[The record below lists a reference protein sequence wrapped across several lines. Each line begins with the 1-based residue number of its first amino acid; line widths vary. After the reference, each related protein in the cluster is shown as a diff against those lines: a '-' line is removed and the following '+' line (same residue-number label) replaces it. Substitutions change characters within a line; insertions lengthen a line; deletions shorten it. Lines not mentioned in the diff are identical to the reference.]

1 VRGAPATALHL
12 KKERTMRRL
21 RLSLAIALMALAL
34 TAGTAFAALTFH
46 QGPDLDFSGASATAT
61 FNVSGLGNDPAT
73 AQLFVNGTAL
83 YTCANK
89 GGNEAPGQNP
99 QPATGAS
106 PVVDLNDS
114 EKNGRDS
121 VSVTATLTAPLHIP
135 GKTAGCPNG
144 NWTATLSSL
153 TVTGA
158 TLVITYNGLTIYSQ
172 TFTP

>member
-1 VRGAPATALHL
+1 
-12 KKERTMRRL
+12 MRRL
-21 RLSLAIALMALAL
+21 GLAFAVALTAVALM
-34 TAGTAFAALTFH
+34 AGTAFAALTFH
-46 QGPDLDFSGASATAT
+46 SGPTVTFSGSSATAS

-83 YTCANK
+83 YTCTNR
-89 GGNEAPGQNP
+89 GGNAAPGQNP

-106 PVVDLNDS
+106 PVVDLS
-114 EKNGRDS
+114 ASQKNGRDS

-135 GKTAGCPNG
+135 AKTAGCPGN

-153 TVTGA
+153 TVTSA
-158 TLVITYNGLTIYSQ
+158 TLVISQNGVTIYSQ

>member
-1 VRGAPATALHL
+1 
-12 KKERTMRRL
+12 MRRL
-21 RLSLAIALMALAL
+21 GISFAVALTAVALM
-34 TAGTAFAALTFH
+34 AGTAFAALKFH
-46 QGPDLDFSGASATAT
+46 QGPTVTFSGTSATAT

-73 AQLFVNGTAL
+73 AQLLVDGIAQ

-106 PVVDLNDS
+106 PEVSLNDS
-114 EKNGRDS
+114 QKNGRSS
-121 VSVTATLTAPLHIP
+121 VSVTATLSAPLHI
-135 GKTAGCPNG
+135 GAKLAGCPNG

-153 TVTGA
+153 TVTSA
-158 TLVITYNGLTIYSQ
+158 TLVIKYNGSVIYSQ

>member
-1 VRGAPATALHL
+1 
-12 KKERTMRRL
+12 MRRL
-21 RLSLAIALMALAL
+21 GLSFAVALTAVALM
-34 TAGTAFAALTFH
+34 AGTAFAALTFH
-46 QGPDLDFSGASATAT
+46 SGPTVTFSGSSATAT

-83 YTCANK
+83 YTCTNR
-89 GGNEAPGQNP
+89 GGNAAPGQNP

-106 PVVDLNDS
+106 PVVDLS
-114 EKNGRDS
+114 ASQKNGRDS

-135 GKTAGCPNG
+135 AKTAGCPGN

-153 TVTGA
+153 TVTSA
-158 TLVITYNGLTIYSQ
+158 TLVIAQNGVTIYSQ

>member
-1 VRGAPATALHL
+1 
-12 KKERTMRRL
+12 MRRL
-21 RLSLAIALMALAL
+21 GLSFAVALAAVALM
-34 TAGTAFAALTFH
+34 AGTAFAALTFH
-46 QGPDLDFSGASATAT
+46 SGPTVTFSGSSATAT

-83 YTCANK
+83 YTCTNR
-89 GGNEAPGQNP
+89 GGNAAPGQNP

-106 PVVDLNDS
+106 PVVDLSNSD
-114 EKNGRDS
+114 KNGRDS

-135 GKTAGCPNG
+135 AKTAGCPGN

-153 TVTGA
+153 TVTSA
-158 TLVITYNGLTIYSQ
+158 TLVISQNGQTIYSQ

>member
-1 VRGAPATALHL
+1 
-12 KKERTMRRL
+12 MRRL
-21 RLSLAIALMALAL
+21 GLSFAVALTAVALM
-34 TAGTAFAALTFH
+34 AGTAFAALTFH
-46 QGPDLDFSGASATAT
+46 SGPTVTFSGSSATAT

-83 YTCANK
+83 YTCTNR
-89 GGNEAPGQNP
+89 GGNAAPGQNP

-106 PVVDLNDS
+106 PVVDLSSSD
-114 EKNGRDS
+114 KNGRDS

-135 GKTAGCPNG
+135 AKTAGCPGN

-153 TVTGA
+153 TVTSA
-158 TLVITYNGLTIYSQ
+158 TLVISQNGQTIYSQ

>member
-1 VRGAPATALHL
+1 
-12 KKERTMRRL
+12 MRRL
-21 RLSLAIALMALAL
+21 GLSFAVALTAVALM
-34 TAGTAFAALTFH
+34 AGTAFAALTFH
-46 QGPDLDFSGASATAT
+46 SGPTVTFSGSSATAT

-83 YTCANK
+83 YTCTNR
-89 GGNEAPGQNP
+89 GGNAAPGQNP

-106 PVVDLNDS
+106 PVVDLSNSD
-114 EKNGRDS
+114 KNGRDS

-135 GKTAGCPNG
+135 AKTAGCPGN

-153 TVTGA
+153 TVTSA
-158 TLVITYNGLTIYSQ
+158 TLVISQNGQTIYSQ

>member
-1 VRGAPATALHL
+1 
-12 KKERTMRRL
+12 MRRL
-21 RLSLAIALMALAL
+21 GLSFAVALTAVALM
-34 TAGTAFAALTFH
+34 AGTAFAALTFH
-46 QGPDLDFSGASATAT
+46 SGPTVTFSGSSATAT

-83 YTCANK
+83 YTCTNR
-89 GGNEAPGQNP
+89 GGNAAPGQNP

-106 PVVDLNDS
+106 PVVDRS
-114 EKNGRDS
+114 ASQKNGRDS

-135 GKTAGCPNG
+135 AKTAGCPGN

-153 TVTGA
+153 TVTSA
-158 TLVITYNGLTIYSQ
+158 TLVIAQNGVTIYSQ

>member
-1 VRGAPATALHL
+1 
-12 KKERTMRRL
+12 MRRL
-21 RLSLAIALMALAL
+21 GLSFAVALTTVALM
-34 TAGTAFAALTFH
+34 AGTAFAALTFH
-46 QGPDLDFSGASATAT
+46 SGPTVTFSGSSATAT

-83 YTCANK
+83 YTCTNR
-89 GGNEAPGQNP
+89 GGNAAPGQNP

-106 PVVDLNDS
+106 PVVDLSNSD
-114 EKNGRDS
+114 KNGRDS

-135 GKTAGCPNG
+135 AKTAGCPGN

-153 TVTGA
+153 TVTSA
-158 TLVITYNGLTIYSQ
+158 TLVISQNGQTIYSQ

>member
-1 VRGAPATALHL
+1 
-12 KKERTMRRL
+12 MRRL
-21 RLSLAIALMALAL
+21 GLSFAVALTAVALM
-34 TAGTAFAALTFH
+34 AGTAFAALTFH
-46 QGPDLDFSGASATAT
+46 SGPTVTFSGSSATAT

-83 YTCANK
+83 YTCTNR
-89 GGNEAPGQNP
+89 GGNAAPGQNP

-106 PVVDLNDS
+106 PVVDLS
-114 EKNGRDS
+114 SSQKNGRDD

-135 GKTAGCPNG
+135 AKTAGCPGN

-153 TVTGA
+153 TVTSA
-158 TLVITYNGLTIYSQ
+158 TLVISQNGQTIYSQ

>member
-1 VRGAPATALHL
+1 
-12 KKERTMRRL
+12 M
-21 RLSLAIALMALAL
+21 
-34 TAGTAFAALTFH
+34 AGTAFAALTFH
-46 QGPDLDFSGASATAT
+46 SGPTVTFSGSSATAT

-83 YTCANK
+83 YTCTNR
-89 GGNEAPGQNP
+89 GGNAAPGQNP

-106 PVVDLNDS
+106 PVVDLSNSD
-114 EKNGRDS
+114 KNGRDS

-135 GKTAGCPNG
+135 AKTAGCPGN

-153 TVTGA
+153 TVTSA
-158 TLVITYNGLTIYSQ
+158 TLVISQNGQTIYSQ